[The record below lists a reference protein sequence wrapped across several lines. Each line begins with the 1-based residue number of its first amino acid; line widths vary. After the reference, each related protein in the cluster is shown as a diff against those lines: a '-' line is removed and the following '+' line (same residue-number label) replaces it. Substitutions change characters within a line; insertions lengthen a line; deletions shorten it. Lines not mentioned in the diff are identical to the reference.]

1 MSPIPSFRPP
11 ASAAWILLGAAA
23 LFLGSANPLVPLPL
37 LVILYPAALYAI
49 GLTDPRPFRHGW
61 WTGLLGAAAAL
72 YWIAVAV
79 HDYGGFPWPLAVPC
93 AVLLGMYVG
102 LWGGLF
108 ARLVAWLRPLPAWR
122 RCLAAALFWY
132 LLEWARGWLGTG
144 FPWLTLAAGQAP
156 WPILIQ
162 GASVI
167 GAYGLSGL
175 LAGLGCLLA
184 ESLLPRHPAR
194 LRYALAA
201 CGLLGL
207 LLAFGGIRLHLAPA
221 QADQGRAV
229 TLALIQ
235 GNVRQDIKWDPAFQQ
250 ATVNKYLSLS
260 GQALNNRDAARPDAL
275 IWPETALPFFYQD
288 DALLAEEVRAFA
300 RETATPLLFGGPGYG
315 IRRPGLVPLHNRAFF
330 VDALGRDA
338 GHYDKE
344 HLVPFGEYLPPGLD
358 APLFEPLLQGL
369 GGFTPGAP
377 LPPLLLPLQD
387 GGEAVLGALIC
398 YEAVFPELARD
409 RVAQGADILV
419 NISND
424 AWYNRTSAPVQHLHL
439 SLLRAVEQGRWLA
452 RATNTGLTA
461 FVDPW
466 GRLDTLGDIRDGS
479 GLFVDGFLTRTV
491 RARSGH
497 TLYFALHPRLPGLA
511 FVTLLFILC
520 PLARLRR
527 ALKAQERGSAPDP
540 AGRHDSSRSPSFGPH
555 RL

>member
-1 MSPIPSFRPP
+1 MNPALFRRPP
-11 ASAAWILLGAAA
+11 ASLPWMLLGAAA
-23 LFLGSANPLVPLPL
+23 LFLGSANPLVHIPM
-37 LVILYPAALYAI
+37 LVLLYPAALYAI

-79 HDYGGFPWPLAVPC
+79 HDYGGFPWPLAAPC

-132 LLEWARGWLGTG
+132 LLEWARGWFGTG
-144 FPWLTLAAGQAP
+144 FPWLTPAAGQAP

-162 GASVI
+162 GAAAV

-175 LAGLGCLLA
+175 LTGLGCLLA
-184 ESLLPRHPAR
+184 EGALSAGKKRR
-194 LRYALAA
+194 RFILAA
-201 CGLLGL
+201 CLLLGTL
-207 LLAFGGIRLHLAPA
+207 LLSGGARLYRSAA
-221 QADQGRAV
+221 RADQGLPV
-229 TLALIQ
+229 TLSLIQ
-235 GNVRQDIKWDPAFQQ
+235 GNVRQDIKWNPAFQR
-250 ATVNKYLSLS
+250 ATVNKYLALS
-260 GQALNNRDAARPDAL
+260 GRAVAARRPDAL
-275 IWPETALPFFYQD
+275 IWPETAMPFFYQD
-288 DALLAEEVRAFA
+288 DALLAGEVRAFA

-315 IRRPGLVPLHNRAFF
+315 AGRPGLVPLHNRAFF
-330 VDALGRDA
+330 VDARGQNA

-358 APLFEPLLQGL
+358 TPLFEPLLQGL
-369 GGFTPGAP
+369 GGFTPGAD
-377 LPPLLLPLQD
+377 LPPLRLVLEN
-387 GGEAVLGALIC
+387 GRGEAVLGALIC

-424 AWYNRTSAPVQHLHL
+424 AWYNRTSAPAQHLHL

-452 RATNTGLTA
+452 RATNTGFTA

-479 GLFVDGFLTRTV
+479 GLFIDGFLTRTV

-497 TLYFALHPRLPGLA
+497 TLYFVLHPWLPGLA
-511 FVTLLFILC
+511 FVALLFILC
-520 PLARLRR
+520 PFARFRR
-527 ALKAQERGSAPDP
+527 AMKN
-540 AGRHDSSRSPSFGPH
+540 
-555 RL
+555 